1 MFLFKRFIIL
11 GLILS
16 ALSLAACSAET
27 GDPVN
32 LDAQLQTI
40 IDQNNLTGDPD
51 AGRDLPQITD
61 PVAQLGLKLFFS
73 KALSGNNDTACA
85 SCHHPLLG
93 GGDALSLSIGV
104 DADDPDLL
112 GPGRTH
118 PDGPTIPRN
127 TPTTSNAALWDQVMF
142 HDGRI
147 ESLDKTPAQNGAG
160 VQGIRTPDTSFGEAD
175 PDAGPNLTVAQSRF
189 PVTSVEEMK
198 GEAYEV
204 VGHFNRTVRTHLTD
218 KIGGFGAGPPEDEWL
233 SEFQRAFNTSAGA
246 ETLITEA
253 NIFNAIGEYERSQV
267 FVDTPWKAYVEG
279 DRDAISTSAKQGALL
294 YFRSVKEGGADC
306 AKCHSGDFFTDE
318 KFHVLAIPQ
327 IGPGKRDGP
336 DGDDDFGRFRA
347 SGNPADLYA
356 FRTPTLLNVEVTGP
370 YGHDGAYTTLE
381 GIVRQHLDPERALD
395 SFDYTQLGPAI
406 QVSNTMANTSKALAQ
421 LEENRT
427 RGQDVIETI
436 TLSDEQVVYIIDFLL
451 TLTDLCVKDRVCLTP
466 WLPSDTDPAGLQLIV
481 TGQEDLQLFE

>member
-1 MFLFKRFIIL
+1 MSLFRKLVIL

-16 ALSLAACSAET
+16 ALSLAACSVET
-27 GDPVN
+27 GDPAN
-32 LDAQLQTI
+32 LDVQLQTI
-40 IDQNNLTGDPD
+40 IDQNNLTGDPS

-73 KALSGNNDTACA
+73 KALSGNDDTACA

-127 TPTTSNAALWDQVMF
+127 TPTTFNAALWDQVMF

-189 PVTSVEEMK
+189 PVTSAEEMK
-198 GEAYEV
+198 GEKYEV
-204 VGHFNRTVRTHLTD
+204 VGHFNRTIRTYLGD
-218 KIGGFGAGPPEDEWL
+218 KIGGFGADLPDNEWL
-233 SEFQRAFNTSAGA
+233 SEFQRAFNSSAGA

-267 FVDTPWKAYVEG
+267 FVDTAWKAYVEG
-279 DRDAISTSAKQGALL
+279 NRDAISTSAKQGALL
-294 YFRSVKEGGADC
+294 FFRSVNEGGAAC

-336 DGDDDFGRFRA
+336 EGDDDFGRFRA
-347 SGNPADLYA
+347 SGKPADLYA

-370 YGHDGAYTTLE
+370 YGHDGAYTMLE
-381 GIVRQHLDPERALD
+381 GIVRQNLDPERALD
-395 SFDYTQLGPAI
+395 IFDYTQLDPAI
-406 QVSNTMANTSKALAQ
+406 QVRNTMANTSKALAQ
-421 LEENRT
+421 LEENRA

-436 TLSDEQVVYIIDFLL
+436 TLSDEQVGHITDFLL
-451 TLTDLCVKDRVCLTP
+451 TLTDLCVKDRACLTP
-466 WLPSDTDPAGLQLIV
+466 WLPSDTDPPGLQLIV
-481 TGQEDLQLFE
+481 TGQEDL